1 MTTSTSR
8 LFLHLQAAFW
18 KGNVNMKRVVRASVR
33 DLKEY
38 ERVEIPEDRMGVLDA
53 AYSLVDRI
61 GAEEFISGLLRE
73 LGTDELA
80 NMLTQAYDLRGLQYV
95 KNSKQFKNKRPV
107 KASVVPLEDGEDY
120 SSDVSSDVARDVL
133 YECADMFGAD
143 SVLDYVLRY
152 FSAWDFKPVADDFLN
167 DNDLKYE

>member
-1 MTTSTSR
+1 
-8 LFLHLQAAFW
+8 
-18 KGNVNMKRVVRASVR
+18 MKRVVRASIR

-61 GAEEFISGLLRE
+61 GAEEFISGILRE
-73 LGTDELA
+73 LGTDEIA
-80 NMLTQAYDLRGLQYV
+80 NLLKQAYDLRGWQYV
-95 KNSKQFKNKRPV
+95 KNSKNINNKKTV
-107 KASVVPLEDGEDY
+107 NASIVSLEDGEDY

-133 YECADMFGAD
+133 YECAELFGAE

-152 FSAWDFKPVADDFLN
+152 FSAWDLKPVADDFLN
-167 DNDLKYE
+167 DNSMKYEE

>member
-1 MTTSTSR
+1 
-8 LFLHLQAAFW
+8 
-18 KGNVNMKRVVRASVR
+18 MKRVVKASIR

-61 GAEEFISGLLRE
+61 GTEEFISGLLRE

-80 NMLTQAYDLRGLQYV
+80 NMLQQAYDLRGLQYV
-95 KNSKQFKNKRPV
+95 KNSKQCKGKKVV
-107 KASVVPLEDGEDY
+107 KASVVPIEDDEDY
-120 SSDVSSDVARDVL
+120 LNDVSSDVARDVL
-133 YECADMFGAD
+133 YECADMFGAE

-152 FSAWDFKPVADDFLN
+152 FSAWDFKPVADDFLD
-167 DNDLKYE
+167 DNDLKYEE

>member
-1 MTTSTSR
+1 
-8 LFLHLQAAFW
+8 
-18 KGNVNMKRVVRASVR
+18 MKRVVKASIR

-53 AYSLVDRI
+53 AYSLVSRI

-80 NMLTQAYDLRGLQYV
+80 NILTQAYDLRGLQYV
-95 KNSKQFKNKRPV
+95 KSSKQFKNKRSV
-107 KASVVPLEDGEDY
+107 KASVVSLENDEDY

-133 YECADMFGAD
+133 YECADTFGAED
-143 SVLDYVLRY
+143 VLDYVLRY
-152 FSAWDFKPVADDFLN
+152 FSAWDLKPVADDFLN
-167 DNDLKYE
+167 DNSLKYEE

>member
-1 MTTSTSR
+1 
-8 LFLHLQAAFW
+8 
-18 KGNVNMKRVVRASVR
+18 MKRVVKASIR

-80 NMLTQAYDLRGLQYV
+80 NILQQAYDLRGLQYV
-95 KNSKQFKNKRPV
+95 KNSKQCKGKKVV
-107 KASVVPLEDGEDY
+107 KASVVQIEDGEDY

-133 YECADMFGAD
+133 YECADTFGAED
-143 SVLDYVLRY
+143 VLDYVLRY
-152 FSAWDFKPVADDFLN
+152 SSNWDLKPVADDFLN
-167 DNDLKYE
+167 DNDLKYEE